1 MGTRAGCAGTS
12 TSFSPHDCES
22 TRMLT
27 ALRAWQVVAHRTIC
41 ALQVESAR
49 EAMEGQSPSTDPR
62 PDAPASS
69 TAGVDDA
76 AKGAARRF
84 AFSPPP
90 HAAAEDPPEADVE
103 PRVETRTRAASA
115 AV

>member
-1 MGTRAGCAGTS
+1 
-12 TSFSPHDCES
+12 
-22 TRMLT
+22 MLT
-27 ALRAWQVVAHRTIC
+27 ALRAWQVVAHSTIC

-62 PDAPASS
+62 PDASASS

-76 AKGAARRF
+76 AKGPARRF

-90 HAAAEDPPEADVE
+90 HAAEDPPEADVE

>member
-1 MGTRAGCAGTS
+1 
-12 TSFSPHDCES
+12 
-22 TRMLT
+22 MLT